1 MATNAPSITMTTMP
15 RSTNATEGDYYTQPQ
30 SNTQQ
35 VPPPSYSYYE
45 QQQAPQAYPQQA
57 MPYPSQGYPPQQA
70 YPAVAYPQQDYPQQV
85 PLMPY
90 PQQQQGG
97 PMGYQQSYEN
107 WPTPSAPYPDS
118 SHQIVQPEP
127 PRYNDLYT

>member
-1 MATNAPSITMTTMP
+1 MATNPLSINMTTMAK
-15 RSTNATEGDYYTQPQ
+15 STNAAEGDYTQPQ

-57 MPYPSQGYPPQQA
+57 MPYPLLGYPPQQA
-70 YPAVAYPQQDYPQQV
+70 YPAVAYPQHDYPQQV

-90 PQQQQGG
+90 PEQQQGG
-97 PMGYQQSYEN
+97 PMGFQQGYEN
-107 WPTPSAPYPDS
+107 WRTPSAP
-118 SHQIVQPEP
+118 
-127 PRYNDLYT
+127 